1 LIEPNLPYWIGGGVA
16 GFFTIWK
23 LVSPVVQAIRD
34 MRGKGSDPSLRQLVE
49 LTASNSTLIVEDVTT
64 LKGEA
69 KKLRDTLNEHS
80 ERLERVEKL
89 TGIKPLQKVM

>member
-1 LIEPNLPYWIGGGVA
+1 MDPNLPYWVGGGVA
-16 GFFTIWK
+16 GFLAAWK
-23 LVSPVVQAIRD
+23 LLAPVVQAVRD

-89 TGIKPLQKVM
+89 TGIKPIQKVM